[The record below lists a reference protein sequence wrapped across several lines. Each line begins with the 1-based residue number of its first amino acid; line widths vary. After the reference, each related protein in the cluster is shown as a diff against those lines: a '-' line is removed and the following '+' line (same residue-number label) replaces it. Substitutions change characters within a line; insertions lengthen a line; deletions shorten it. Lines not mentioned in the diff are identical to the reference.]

1 MHTYLA
7 CFDITDDRSRRRVSA
22 ILEEYG
28 LRVQRSVF
36 EISINSVAELNKL
49 KVRLTTLL
57 DTGDDLRF
65 YNLCADCRSRSL
77 NALGGRIADF
87 PLAVIV

>member
-7 CFDITDDRSRRRVSA
+7 CFDITDNRNRRRVSA

-36 EISINSVAELNKL
+36 EVSIDSSRQLASLTN
-49 KVRLTTLL
+49 RLSKYLEQ
-57 DTGDDLRF
+57 GDDLRF
-65 YNLCADCRSRSL
+65 YNLCADCRASSV
-77 NALGGRIADF
+77 NTTGGKIADF
-87 PLAVIV
+87 PLAVVV